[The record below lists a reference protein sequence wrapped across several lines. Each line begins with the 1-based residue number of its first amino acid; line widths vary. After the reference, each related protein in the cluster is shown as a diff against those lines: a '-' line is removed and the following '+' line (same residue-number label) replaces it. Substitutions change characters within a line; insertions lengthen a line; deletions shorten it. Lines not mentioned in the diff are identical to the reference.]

1 MKEFLND
8 FLWFFD
14 FSGFTF
20 KDFLEGTVIVI
31 SFIIW
36 VFGCFVFFS

>member
-14 FSGFTF
+14 FSDFTF
-20 KDFLEGTVIVI
+20 KDFLEGIGLVICL
-31 SFIIW
+31 IIW
-36 VFGCFVFFS
+36 VFGCFVFFL